1 MPPNVGGPHTP
12 PHIPVNSTPIIPDHR
27 APRPLT
33 HPPDSTSS
41 ARQYFTPRRPRYSRN
56 WYVAY
61 RRLLLHPMTSAA
73 LEIAWVGTLVCV
85 HVSRYTFAQ
94 YIDTS
99 TMVDGY
105 QKARK

>member
-1 MPPNVGGPHTP
+1 MGREGRKLAMSWAGRGASGRGAT
-12 PHIPVNSTPIIPDHR
+12 
-27 APRPLT
+27 PRPRSLT
-33 HPPDSTSS
+33 SGSTTS
-41 ARQYFTPRRPRYSRN
+41 AGQYFTPRRPRYSRN
-56 WYVAY
+56 WYFAY

-73 LEIAWVGTLVCV
+73 LEITWVGTLVCV